1 MSDFERLGLAPTLTR
16 ELAQAGF
23 SQPTPIQTQSIPL
36 ALAGQDILGLAQT
49 GTGKTL
55 AFGLPMLHRLM
66 ESPGRPAPKSV
77 KALVLAPTRE
87 LVNQIADN
95 LRPVAKATPLRI
107 ATVVGG
113 QSINRQI
120 ATLARGI
127 DILVATPGRLIDL
140 MQRGDV
146 NLATVQL
153 LVLDEADHMLDMGFI
168 HALRKIAP
176 KLGTPRQTM
185 LFSATMP
192 KQMEELSRAYLKDP
206 RRVQVA
212 PPGKTAD
219 KIEQSVQFVAQ
230 ADKPARL
237 REILS
242 ADRAALTLVF
252 ARTKHGAEKMKKHL
266 VADGYNAES
275 IHGNRSQGQRD
286 RAIKAFRDGAVTV
299 LVATDVAA
307 RGIDIPGVANVV
319 NYDLPNVP
327 EAYVHRIGRTARAG
341 REGVAISFCSPDE
354 RALLKDIEKLLG
366 RRFDG
371 QGTDAPAA
379 PAQPDRD
386 DQAQPARKP
395 RRRRKNKTAKAVQGG
410 VPNTGPLPVHDDPRA
425 GLTRALGLGNTAR
438 SKAAA

>member
-1 MSDFERLGLAPTLTR
+1 M
-16 ELAQAGF
+16 
-23 SQPTPIQTQSIPL
+23 
-36 ALAGQDILGLAQT
+36 
-49 GTGKTL
+49 
-55 AFGLPMLHRLM
+55 
-66 ESPGRPAPKSV
+66 
-77 KALVLAPTRE
+77 
-87 LVNQIADN
+87 
-95 LRPVAKATPLRI
+95 
-107 ATVVGG
+107 
-113 QSINRQI
+113 
-120 ATLARGI
+120 
-127 DILVATPGRLIDL
+127 
-140 MQRGDV
+140 
-146 NLATVQL
+146 
-153 LVLDEADHMLDMGFI
+153 
-168 HALRKIAP
+168 
-176 KLGTPRQTM
+176 
-185 LFSATMP
+185 
-192 KQMEELSRAYLKDP
+192 
-206 RRVQVA
+206 
-212 PPGKTAD
+212 
-219 KIEQSVQFVAQ
+219 QFVAQ

-410 VPNTGPLPVHDDPRA
+410 APNTGPLPVHDDPRA
-425 GLTRALGLGNTAR
+425 GLARALGLGNTAR